1 MAFQRVAAF
10 FAATCIF
17 AQQAQDV
24 SAFGVNHVGPLTGTR
39 FAPQSTTAIRAEPS
53 ASEKAAELRKK
64 AEEAKRKAEEL
75 KKVAEK
81 KAEAAMVAVKKASD
95 NNAKEESAPAE
106 PEPVAKT
113 PTPPTQPKTDKA
125 STRIVNDPLEGAII
139 PINSETVEFTSGII
153 GGAVALALG
162 ASPVFAIVA
171 AAAANYVSKKDDLG
185 EVNELIQAISK
196 ASLNTI
202 NWFGKLD
209 SKYSILGKLSESLDK
224 SIEQLKNSEGESA
237 ETVKKL
243 EETVSKTSR
252 QIQQLADE
260 IDLIEGG
267 KQALG
272 AVGDVLETS
281 IDKAVDANKEYK
293 LTERA
298 AGAAKKAIDKV
309 KENNQ

>member
-10 FAATCIF
+10 VAATCIF
-17 AQQAQDV
+17 TQQAQDV
-24 SAFGVNHVGPLTGTR
+24 SAFGVNHVGPLTATR

-81 KAEAAMVAVKKASD
+81 KAEAAMVAVKKAND
-95 NNAKEESAPAE
+95 NKAKEEAAAAS
-106 PEPVAKT
+106 EPVAKT
-113 PTPPTQPKTDKA
+113 PSPPTAPKTDKA

-139 PINSETVEFTSGII
+139 PINSDTVEFTSGII
-153 GGAVALALG
+153 GGAVALVLG
-162 ASPVFAIVA
+162 ASPVFAVVA
-171 AAAANYVSKKDDLG
+171 AAAANYVSKKDGMG
-185 EVNELIQAISK
+185 EVNELVQGISK

-202 NWFGKLD
+202 NWFGRLD
-209 SKYSILGKLSESLDK
+209 SKYSVLGKLSESLDN
-224 SIEQLKNSEGESA
+224 SLEQLKNSEGESA
-237 ETVKKL
+237 ETVKKI
-243 EETVSKTSR
+243 EETVSKTTK

-281 IDKAVDANKEYK
+281 IDKALNVNEEYK
-293 LTERA
+293 LTDRA

-309 KENNQ
+309 KESN